1 MQTKKDLIFRNFLSR
16 VTDDLFTTWEVEEV
30 KQELEE
36 ILLNSL
42 PKFKYSK
49 VRLLNDQGELN
60 EEKIGEGEIEI
71 LTLLMLKEWVSRK
84 IHTVELVE
92 LQYTGSD
99 AKSLNTPAQL
109 KALMS
114 LKASNEVE
122 YQRYLNYYHMSDT
135 NELGQVIT
143 AFNLSGKKK

>member
-1 MQTKKDLIFRNFLSR
+1 MQTKKDIIFRNFLSR

-30 KQELEE
+30 MLELDDV
-36 ILLNSL
+36 LMNSI
-42 PKFKYSK
+42 PKFKYPK
-49 VRLLNDQGELN
+49 IKLLNDQGELN
-60 EEKIGEGEIEI
+60 EEIGEGEIEI

-99 AKSLNTPAQL
+99 AKSLNAPAQL
-109 KALMS
+109 KALMT

-122 YQRYLNYYHMSDT
+122 YQKYLNYYHMSTIDD
-135 NELGQVIT
+135 LGQIVT